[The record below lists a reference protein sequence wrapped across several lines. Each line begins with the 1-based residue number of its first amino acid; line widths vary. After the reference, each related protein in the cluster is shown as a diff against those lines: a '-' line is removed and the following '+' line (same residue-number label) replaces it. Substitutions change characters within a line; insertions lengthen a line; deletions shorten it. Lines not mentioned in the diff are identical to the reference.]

1 MGFASHTFLFRCADQ
16 MLCHLSTNGRMVL
29 STSAEPPQT
38 NARPGDRQRC
48 GPGPGSPQTGASW
61 EPLAL
66 LPAVPHASYCAGS
79 GWEESLRH
87 RCDSRSRKV
96 TCITRAGACPGSP
109 DCLWREEKPCS
120 CISRLKTM
128 LFSPT
133 SPEATTQHQ
142 HVPVHGSNAAHFS
155 VLPVC
160 SQRAFCI

>member
-1 MGFASHTFLFRCADQ
+1 MPFKHKWKDG
-16 MLCHLSTNGRMVL
+16 
-29 STSAEPPQT
+29 AEHISRATTDERQ
-38 NARPGDRQRC
+38 ARGQATLWSWAWFSPDR
-48 GPGPGSPQTGASW
+48 GLLGT
-61 EPLAL
+61 LAL

-133 SPEATTQHQ
+133 SPDATTQPQ
-142 HVPVHGSNAAHFS
+142 RVPVCGSNAAHFS

-160 SQRAFCI
+160 PQRAFCI